1 MIAWKSTVK
10 KKKTGVKMVISPLIQ
25 QISVVQRAANN
36 GHAIAY
42 KEVLWIFKRKIIFN
56 CVCSL
61 I

>member
-1 MIAWKSTVK
+1 
-10 KKKTGVKMVISPLIQ
+10 MVISPLIQ